1 MSKQPRLVGRVAV
14 VTGAAQGIGRAIAVR
29 LAREGADVAINC
41 RSLDDRADESV
52 AEVRALGRRAA
63 AFAADVSDE
72 GEVREMVDAITAEL
86 GAPTILVNNAAV
98 FPWSSWDELDVD
110 AWDRTFAVNARGPWL
125 MARAVVPGMVEAG
138 WGRVVSLAS
147 ATFLTGSSHLAHYAA
162 SKGAVLGLTRSLARA
177 LGENGITVNAVS
189 TGKTLTEGF
198 QKYFD
203 DGVLDYDETIA
214 SRGGQAIPRIGM
226 PDDVTGA
233 VAFLASEDAAYMTG
247 QLLNVD
253 GGRNMY

>member
-1 MSKQPRLVGRVAV
+1 MSQQPRLAGRVAV
-14 VTGAAQGIGRAIAVR
+14 VTGAAQGIGRAIALR
-29 LAREGADVAINC
+29 LARDGADVAINY
-41 RSLDDRADESV
+41 RTHDERAAEAV
-52 AEVRALGRRAA
+52 AEVQALGRRAV
-63 AFAADVSDE
+63 AFRADVSDE
-72 GEVREMVDAITAEL
+72 LEVRGMVDAIGAEL
-86 GAPTILVNNAAV
+86 GPPTILVNNAAV
-98 FPWSSWDELDVD
+98 FPWSSWDELDVEV
-110 AWDRTFAVNARGPWL
+110 WDRTFAVNARGPWL

-177 LGENGITVNAVS
+177 LGHNGITVNAVS

-214 SRGGQAIPRIGM
+214 SRDGQAIPRIGL

>member
-1 MSKQPRLVGRVAV
+1 MSQQPRLAGRVAV
-14 VTGAAQGIGRAIAVR
+14 VTGAAQGIGRAIALR
-29 LAREGADVAINC
+29 LARDGADVAINY
-41 RSLDDRADESV
+41 RTHDDRAAEAV
-52 AEVRALGRRAA
+52 AEVQALGRRAV
-63 AFAADVSDE
+63 AFRADVSDE
-72 GEVREMVDAITAEL
+72 LEVRGMVDAIGAEL
-86 GAPTILVNNAAV
+86 GTPTILVNNAAV
-98 FPWSSWDELDVD
+98 FPWSSWDELDVEV
-110 AWDRTFAVNARGPWL
+110 WDRTFAVNARGPWL

-177 LGENGITVNAVS
+177 LGHNGITVNAVS

-214 SRGGQAIPRIGM
+214 SRDGQAIPRIGL

-247 QLLNVD
+247 QLLNID